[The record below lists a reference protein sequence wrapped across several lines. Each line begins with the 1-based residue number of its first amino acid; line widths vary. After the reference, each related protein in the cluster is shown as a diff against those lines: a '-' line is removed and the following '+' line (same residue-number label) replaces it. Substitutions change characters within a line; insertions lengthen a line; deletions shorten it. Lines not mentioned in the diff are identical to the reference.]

1 MRIVSI
7 VKNIIQHPMN
17 RNAPMS
23 ALWRFFKWQIVTKIM
38 GYPVVFPF
46 VGNSVLIIEKGMA
59 GATGNIYNGLHEHND
74 MLFAIHFLRD
84 DDLFIDVGA
93 NVGVYTVLAGAQC
106 GAQVI
111 SFEPVP
117 ETYRHLKRNV
127 LVNDIHERVLL
138 INKAAAGEVKSVY
151 FTSTL
156 DAGNH
161 VLLQADSIQ
170 EQKIKID
177 CTTLDL
183 VTSRI
188 PSLIKIDV
196 EGFETEVIKG
206 ADKILSGP
214 ELKAIII
221 ELNGS
226 GKRYGY
232 NEENIHD
239 KLLSYGFLPYFY
251 NSFNRKLELLEHW
264 GTHNSIYIR
273 DLAFVENRIKSAPRI
288 RINNMSL

>member
-46 VGNSVLIIEKGMA
+46 VGKSVLIIEKGMA

-93 NVGVYTVLAGAQC
+93 NVGVYTVLAAAQC

-161 VLLQADSIQ
+161 VLLQEDSIQ

-239 KLLSYGFLPYFY
+239 KLLSCGFLPYFY
-251 NSFNRKLELLEHW
+251 NSFNRKLVLLEHW

>member
-1 MRIVSI
+1 MKIISI

-17 RNAPMS
+17 RNAPVT
-23 ALWRFFKWQIVTKIM
+23 ALWRFFKWQIFAKII

-46 VGNSVLIIEKGMA
+46 VGKCVLIIEKGMA

-74 MLFAIHFLRD
+74 MLFAIHFLREE
-84 DDLFIDVGA
+84 DLFIDVGA
-93 NVGVYTVLAGAQC
+93 NVGVYTVLAAAHC

-111 SFEPVP
+111 SFEPIP
-117 ETYRHLKRNV
+117 ETHSNLKRNV

-138 INKAAAGEVKSVY
+138 INKAAAGEEKSVY

-161 VLLQADSIQ
+161 ALYQEDSIQ
-170 EQKIKID
+170 GQRIKID

-188 PSLIKIDV
+188 PNLIKIDV
-196 EGFETEVIKG
+196 EGFETEVIEG
-206 ADKILSGP
+206 AKKILSGH

-232 NEENIHD
+232 NEENIHHT
-239 KLLSYGFLPYFY
+239 LLSYGFLPYFY
-251 NSFNRKLELLEHW
+251 NSFNRKIELLEHW

-273 DLAFVENRIKSAPRI
+273 DLAFVENRIKSAPPI
-288 RINNMSL
+288 RINNLSL

>member
-1 MRIVSI
+1 
-7 VKNIIQHPMN
+7 MN

-38 GYPVVFPF
+38 AYPVVFPF

-93 NVGVYTVLAGAQC
+93 NVGVYTVLAAAQC

-127 LVNDIHERVLL
+127 LVNDVHERVLL

-161 VLLQADSIQ
+161 VLLQEDSIQ
-170 EQKIKID
+170 QQKIKID

-239 KLLSYGFLPYFY
+239 KLLSCGFLPYFY
-251 NSFNRKLELLEHW
+251 NSFNRKLVLLEHW